1 MVGVHSFKLTV
12 WAGVLE
18 LGHGA
23 WRHEMGM
30 GDGDGERVLLRVQG
44 PLSVS
49 LSAAVQLS
57 LMRPALSARVSSTRH
72 ARAKAVIIGL

>member
-1 MVGVHSFKLTV
+1 MAGEAVRTEVTVRLSIWRGFGATAEPEMVGVYSFKLTV
-12 WAGVLE
+12 RARVLE

-44 PLSVS
+44 PL
-49 LSAAVQLS
+49 
-57 LMRPALSARVSSTRH
+57 PVSSR
-72 ARAKAVIIGL
+72 RS